1 MEIPGFQESAFH
13 TLREPQTKITRRV
26 FDRQAALQHAPDHI
40 KKVFEDLFRQIDII
54 ELTINFY
61 ELENGK
67 RTKPPRDALLNRFSE
82 QEADQIRGR
91 AIKLT
96 QYKYLKLRHLLV
108 ELRSQQYD
116 YYDLYTDKIVSHGES
131 INNVLSEIPWGLDVN
146 IDVLP
151 LGLRGTD
158 AFSQKLFGKINPK
171 DFTEEELRRV
181 SELLWKPKSALG
193 FDFRNIDHLFSLYEL
208 KENFEE
214 DANRDKN
221 GLYSTAALL
230 LKTLEFY
237 EGQARLTAAQ
247 KDILSMKLTK
257 KTNSQIAS
265 YINKEYNKT
274 YNDNYISTILH
285 QRILPAI
292 ADAAIMHAET
302 AKNLFYPEN
311 FKVCR
316 DCGEVLL
323 LTPENFVRQKKSRD
337 GFSPRCKRCE
347 KIKRESR
354 KNETNR

>member
-1 MEIPGFQESAFH
+1 MEIPGFQESAFR

-61 ELENGK
+61 EIEKGK
-67 RTKPPRDALLNRFSE
+67 RTKPPREVLLNRFSE
-82 QEADQIRGR
+82 QEATQIRGR
-91 AIKLT
+91 AIELT

-116 YYDLYTDKIVSHGES
+116 YYDLYTDKIISHGES
-131 INNVLSEIPWGLDVN
+131 ISNVLSETPWGLDVD

-158 AFSQKLFGKINPK
+158 TFSQKLFGNMNPK
-171 DFTEEELRRV
+171 DFTDEELRRV
-181 SELLWKPKSALG
+181 NELLWKPASTLA
-193 FDFRNIDHLFSLYEL
+193 FDFRNTDHLFSLYEL

-221 GLYSTAALL
+221 GFYSTACALL
-230 LKTLEFY
+230 RTLEFY

-247 KDILSMKLTK
+247 KDILQLKLSR

-265 YINKEYNKT
+265 FINKKYNKT

-292 ADAAIMHAET
+292 ANAASIHFET
-302 AKNLFYPEN
+302 AKNLFFPEN

-316 DCGEVLL
+316 DCGEILL
-323 LTPENFVRQKKSRD
+323 LTPDNFVRQKKSRD

-354 KNETNR
+354 KNEINR